1 MVKYTDKYNL
11 PTGVSRANKN
21 IPSSYSRGTSDISVT
36 QLIDSPQIKILKEK
50 YDDQI
55 EQDLS
60 EMFWSVLGTSVHH
73 IIEHSDTTENT
84 IKEKRFY
91 CECNGWKIS
100 GAIDRII
107 IEEE

>member
-1 MVKYTDKYNL
+1 
-11 PTGVSRANKN
+11 
-21 IPSSYSRGTSDISVT
+21 
-36 QLIDSPQIKILKEK
+36 
-50 YDDQI
+50 
-55 EQDLS
+55 
-60 EMFWSVLGTSVHH
+60 MFWSVLGTSVHH

-91 CECNGWKIS
+91 GECNGWKIS